1 MIVYCDAGPSWL
13 IRTAC
18 KYSVIIFTMDIIFV
32 IKRFSSVMTELYLSQ
47 PIPLSTGILVC
58 FLDLSDQAYVTRCT
72 GVFLFLFILAS
83 HDSNWLFTHKTVN
96 CFACCAC
103 HWSQLSSSKTIWFW
117 SSMWIS
123 SIGGI
128 STYSEQIFIWHTTAT
143 VFTRWY
149 STGRCY

>member
-18 KYSVIIFTMDIIFV
+18 KCDNFYHGYHICHQT
-32 IKRFSSVMTELYLSQ
+32 
-47 PIPLSTGILVC
+47 
-58 FLDLSDQAYVTRCT
+58 
-72 GVFLFLFILAS
+72 FLFRDDWALLKSTYMFVYRYSYMFLAS
-83 HDSNWLFTHKTVN
+83 IWPSLCHSMYRCIPGFVHSGITRFKLGCLRTSLLTVLRVVH
-96 CFACCAC
+96 AIGRSLA
-103 HWSQLSSSKTIWFW
+103 QARPWFW